1 MQITTYSSA
10 AAFLAKVQA
19 FLERREAINNLA
31 LGISM
36 RAAEAP
42 APPAQPIYFATV
54 EDRTGIILTAVM
66 TLPHALV
73 LSSERAD
80 VGPALDLLGRDLR
93 AGGWRV
99 PGVLGAPPL
108 AGAFAQNWSAAT
120 GEPYHVL
127 MDQGIYMLMQ
137 VRHPAYPPGEFVLA
151 TEQYVELIAGWM
163 MAFDAEALTP
173 GAWDEAL
180 ATAHRKVRD
189 QDIYL
194 WVAHGQPVAMA
205 GRARP
210 TAHGICVN
218 AVYTPPEL
226 RRKGYAS
233 ACVAALSQCLL
244 DQGWHFCILYTDL
257 SNPTSNSIYQKIGY
271 HPIGDSIMY
280 QFGAA
285 SAQ

>member
-1 MQITTYSSA
+1 MQFTSYSSA
-10 AAFLAKVQA
+10 AAFLAKAQT
-19 FLERREAINNLA
+19 FLERREALNNLA

-42 APPAQPIYFATV
+42 APPPQPIYFATV
-54 EDRTGIILTAVM
+54 EERSDIAVAAVM
-66 TLPHALV
+66 SLPHALV

-80 VGPALDLLGRDLR
+80 VGPALELLGRDLR
-93 AGGWRV
+93 AGGWSV

-108 AGAFAQNWSAAT
+108 AGAFAQYWSAAT
-120 GEPYHVL
+120 GEPYHVF
-127 MDQGIYMLMQ
+127 MNQRIYMLTQ
-137 VRHPAYPPGEFVLA
+137 VQHPAYPPGEFVLA
-151 TEQYVELIAGWM
+151 TQQHVELIARWI
-163 MAFDAEALTP
+163 MAFDAEALTA

-180 ATAHRKVRD
+180 MTAHRKVRD
-189 QDIYL
+189 QDMYL
-194 WVAHGQPVAMA
+194 WVVDGQPVTMA

-210 TAHGICVN
+210 TARGICIN

-233 ACVAALSQCLL
+233 ACVAALSQRLL
-244 DQGWHFCILYTDL
+244 EQGWQFCMLYTDL

-271 HPIGDSIMY
+271 QPIGDSIMY
-280 QFGAA
+280 QFGAT